1 MKVYNQ
7 KIVDSA
13 WVYTAYRIILWLSII
28 LKLLLYTSFHEGGA
42 WGGVYI
48 ARSLMFFG
56 TGILF
61 IFFEEIEKF
70 NIAACTVL

>member
-13 WVYTAYRIILWLSII
+13 WVYTVYRIILWLSII

-56 TGILF
+56 VFRYRYIIH
-61 IFFEEIEKF
+61 IFRGNREI
-70 NIAACTVL
+70 